1 MKKTIMIAGLVLA
14 ACLVTACYD
23 DKGNYDYVALNE
35 ISVDTAGISTT
46 YTLEQYDSLHIVPEL
61 RFTQGSIPEEKL
73 AYKWVIFTDNFANA
87 ESEMEVLSTEK
98 ELHMQ
103 VTQSAKTES
112 YAIIYYVTHLDDNTV
127 WQQKYTLIVQPS
139 VVSGIVALHTLNGQ
153 SDIDYIAT
161 TNAVPGV
168 VENKW
173 LKNIL
178 FSTVGRK
185 LSGNPVSVSTVRQ
198 SGLSGSSVNSVYVAT
213 DEEFVKLSGKDF
225 SWVCDVNELFY
236 PRPDVLKPYRVLR
249 DGQIAHTTVLVNDDD
264 VHNINNQSSQY

>member
-1 MKKTIMIAGLVLA
+1 MIAGLVLA

-61 RFTQGSIPEEKL
+61 RFTQGPIPEEKL

-139 VVSGIVALHTLNGQ
+139 VVSGIVALHTLDGQ

-185 LSGNPVSVSTVRQ
+185 PFGKSRFGVDRAPVGIVGFQCQFGICSNRRGVCETVGQGFLLGVRCQ
-198 SGLSGSSVNSVYVAT
+198 RTLLPTTRCVEALPGAAR
-213 DEEFVKLSGKDF
+213 
-225 SWVCDVNELFY
+225 W
-236 PRPDVLKPYRVLR
+236 PDSPY
-249 DGQIAHTTVLVNDDD
+249 DSADK
-264 VHNINNQSSQY
+264 